1 MVVGGAWTQGCKNT
15 TFPISLYINI
25 CRNIDMY
32 ITYASKAK
40 EKEKTVDGIAW
51 GCNSTGQ
58 AEF

>member
-1 MVVGGAWTQGCKNT
+1 MAAGGAWTQGCKNT

-32 ITYASKAK
+32 ITYAPKAK
-40 EKEKTVDGIAW
+40 EKEKMVDGIGW
-51 GCNSTGQ
+51 GHCGTGH